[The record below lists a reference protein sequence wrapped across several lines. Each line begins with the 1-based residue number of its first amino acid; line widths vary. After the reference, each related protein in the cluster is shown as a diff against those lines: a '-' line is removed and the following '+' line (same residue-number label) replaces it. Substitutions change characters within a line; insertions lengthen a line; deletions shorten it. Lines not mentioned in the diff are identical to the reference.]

1 MNCAT
6 DEDIDV
12 MKPDDGK
19 NVFHWENIS
28 VDSTKINWDEIKKEE
43 SLKIM
48 SNKSGVG
55 EREIKNGLA
64 SVTLPSLK
72 ENVFDLMDSKSNKST
87 SLYSSGKYISEFFLN
102 RGQMDEYPDFSQ
114 IVDSDFVNALY
125 QGEYKHK

>member
-1 MNCAT
+1 MTCAT

-12 MKPDDGK
+12 TKPDDGK

-55 EREIKNGLA
+55 EQEIKNGLA

-102 RGQMDEYPDFSQ
+102 RGQMDEYPDFGQ

>member
-55 EREIKNGLA
+55 EQEIKNGLE
-64 SVTLPSLK
+64 SVTLPSLR
-72 ENVFDLMDSKSNKST
+72 ENAVNIMNSKSNEPI
-87 SLYSSGKYISEFFLN
+87 SLFSSGKYISEFFLN
-102 RGQMDEYPDFSQ
+102 GGQISEYPDFNQ
-114 IVDSDFVNALY
+114 IVDPDFVNAL
-125 QGEYKHK
+125 KTLR

>member
-1 MNCAT
+1 MTCAT

-55 EREIKNGLA
+55 EQEIKNGLA

-72 ENVFDLMDSKSNKST
+72 ENVFDLMDSKSNKSI

-102 RGQMDEYPDFSQ
+102 RGQMDEYPDFGQ

>member
-1 MNCAT
+1 
-6 DEDIDV
+6 
-12 MKPDDGK
+12 
-19 NVFHWENIS
+19 
-28 VDSTKINWDEIKKEE
+28 
-43 SLKIM
+43 M

-55 EREIKNGLA
+55 EQEIKNGLA

-72 ENVFDLMDSKSNKST
+72 ENVFDLMDSKSNKSI